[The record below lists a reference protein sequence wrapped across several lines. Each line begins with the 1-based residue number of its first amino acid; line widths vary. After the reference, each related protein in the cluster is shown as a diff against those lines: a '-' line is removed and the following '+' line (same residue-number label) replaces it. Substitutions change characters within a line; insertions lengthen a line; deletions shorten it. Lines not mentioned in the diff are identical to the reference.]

1 MAELPR
7 GVWGHAYIV
16 MITIFL
22 GGAGRF
28 DGGGWGG
35 GGSFYPSNA
44 LDRTLDCHLFISPF
58 RVF

>member
-7 GVWGHAYIV
+7 GVWGNAYIV
-16 MITIFL
+16 MITIFF

-28 DGGGWGG
+28 DLGV

-44 LDRTLDCHLFISPF
+44 LDRTLDCHFFISPF

>member
-16 MITIFL
+16 MITKFL

-35 GGSFYPSNA
+35 GEFLSLKCS
-44 LDRTLDCHLFISPF
+44 R
-58 RVF
+58 